1 VGACQWP
8 TVNICVFAAAP
19 AARTG
24 RALTAGG
31 GCRTI
36 HAMDIWAD
44 LQAGLDE
51 LAAAELLRRPVALDS
66 PCGPA
71 VTIAGRRVVC
81 LCSNDYLGLADDP
94 AVKSAAV
101 EAIKRWG
108 VGAGASRLISGTMTP
123 HVELERRLSEFKG
136 AQAAIVTSTGWMAN
150 HAAICTLVGAGDLIL
165 CDKLNHASVIDAARA
180 SGARLRTYPH
190 RDVGRLR
197 SLLQRHRALAGR
209 CLIVTD
215 SLFSMDGDLAPLAE
229 IAELKKQFDA
239 LLLID
244 EAHATG
250 VLGADGRGAAELMGV
265 EADVDVTVGTLSKA
279 LGALGGFI
287 AAPKV
292 LIDTLANRARPYIY
306 TTAPPPCVCA
316 AAAEALGIVQS
327 QPHRRQKL
335 LALAGR
341 LRSRLRDAGVDTGD
355 SDSQIIPIILGSPGK
370 ALRLGRKL
378 LEAGFLVPAIR
389 PPTVPRGASR
399 LRVSLSAAHEQADID
414 RFAEAVEQLS

>member
-1 VGACQWP
+1 
-8 TVNICVFAAAP
+8 
-19 AARTG
+19 
-24 RALTAGG
+24 
-31 GCRTI
+31 
-36 HAMDIWAD
+36 MDIWREM
-44 LQAGLDE
+44 QARLDE
-51 LAAAELLRRPVALDS
+51 LAAAELLRRPAELDS

-71 VTIAGRRVVC
+71 VTVAGRRVMC

-94 AVKSAAV
+94 AVKAAAV

-123 HVELERRLSEFKG
+123 HVELERRLGEFKG

-150 HAAICTLVGAGDLIL
+150 HAAICTLVQAGDLIL

-180 SGARLRTYPH
+180 SGARLRTYAH

-197 SLLQRHRALAGR
+197 SLLQRHRASGRR

-229 IAELKKQFDA
+229 IAALKKRFDA
-239 LLLID
+239 LLLVD

-250 VLGADGRGAAELMGV
+250 VLGAHGRGAAELMGV

-279 LGALGGFI
+279 LGAMGGFI
-287 AAPKV
+287 AGPKV
-292 LIDTLANRARPYIY
+292 LIETLVNKARPYIY

-316 AAAEALGIVQS
+316 AAIRGLQIVQS
-327 QPHRRQKL
+327 QPQRRQKL

-341 LRSRLRDAGVDTGD
+341 LRSRLRAAGGDTGD
-355 SDSQIIPIILGSPGK
+355 SDGQIIPVILGPAGR
-370 ALRLGRKL
+370 ALDLSRQLM
-378 LEAGFLVPAIR
+378 EAGFLVPAIR

-399 LRVSLSAAHEQADID
+399 LRVSLSAAHDSGDID
-414 RFAEAVEQLS
+414 RFAEAMERLI